1 MKSEREETRHRYGKK
16 ADFYSPGGQIRSGDY
31 EKRGRNGNVET
42 CPYETRHR
50 NNPGMAR
57 GWPSHDAKEE
67 RNASLSLSLFPFAS
81 PLLFL
86 APATIERKAGC
97 SCTCC
102 RTRLRSKFDRHP
114 AGPGEKETI
123 RNNKVEGTLVETL
136 NVPRSSVPSKIRC
149 IRECPVSAVRP
160 STRQVQGHPRLT
172 KTTPP
177 PLPRF
182 SPHGSVILEFQRD
195 HSTHLESAPA
205 PLIPIFTIL
214 SAGRGGK
221 KRLGLFIRFITIEFQ
236 PIKC

>member
-1 MKSEREETRHRYGKK
+1 MMIHLTHESHEERKRRNQAQIWEESGFLFPRRANKK
-16 ADFYSPGGQIRSGDY
+16 DY

-177 PLPRF
+177 PPLDSLPT
-182 SPHGSVILEFQRD
+182 GV
-195 HSTHLESAPA
+195 
-205 PLIPIFTIL
+205 
-214 SAGRGGK
+214 
-221 KRLGLFIRFITIEFQ
+221 
-236 PIKC
+236 

>member
-177 PLPRF
+177 PPLP
-182 SPHGSVILEFQRD
+182 S
-195 HSTHLESAPA
+195 
-205 PLIPIFTIL
+205 IL
-214 SAGRGGK
+214 STRECNPRISTRSQHASRIRIRPINTHFYHSVGWARRK
-221 KRLGLFIRFITIEFQ
+221 KTPRLVY
-236 PIKC
+236 PIHYD